1 MEQHLRSDHHGLAA
15 TAPGPDLQT
24 LERGKPR
31 LGKRLAPYGLIGPGG
46 LWLAIFFLIPMVAMF
61 LLSLETPV
69 PSQGFKDLGYRFT
82 WHFGEY
88 ATALSMFHT
97 QFIRSLVYAAIVTG
111 LTLIVGYPVAYWIAF
126 KGGRHKTTF
135 LFLLLLPFF
144 VSFVIRSLAW
154 QFILSDGGIVLTALE
169 RIHVLPQGFHI
180 LSTPT
185 AVIAGIAYNSLP
197 FMVLPLYVSLEKIDR
212 SLIEAA
218 DDLYSTPRDV
228 IRKVILPLSVPGI
241 FAGFL
246 LTFIPAVGDYVN
258 NDILGGTNTT
268 MIGNVIQRAFLN
280 DQNYPLASALSFI
293 LMLVLLVGIILYA
306 RVLGTRQIE
315 EYL

>member
-1 MEQHLRSDHHGLAA
+1 VEQHLRSDHHGLERPA
-15 TAPGPDLQT
+15 PDLHE

-212 SLIEAA
+212 SVIEAA
-218 DDLYSTPRDV
+218 GDLYSTPRDV
-228 IRKVILPLSVPGI
+228 IRTVILPLSVPGI

>member
-1 MEQHLRSDHHGLAA
+1 
-15 TAPGPDLQT
+15 
-24 LERGKPR
+24 
-31 LGKRLAPYGLIGPGG
+31 
-46 LWLAIFFLIPMVAMF
+46 
-61 LLSLETPV
+61 
-69 PSQGFKDLGYRFT
+69 
-82 WHFGEY
+82 
-88 ATALSMFHT
+88 
-97 QFIRSLVYAAIVTG
+97 VYAAIVTIA
-111 LTLIVGYPVAYWIAF
+111 TLLVGYPVAYWIAF

-154 QFILSDGGIVLTALE
+154 QFILSDDGIVLSAL
-169 RIHVLPQGFHI
+169 RSAHVVPEGFHV

-212 SLIEAA
+212 SVIEAA
-218 DDLYSTPRDV
+218 GDLYSTPRDV
-228 IRKVILPLSVPGI
+228 IRKVVVPLSVPGI

-293 LMLVLLVGIILYA
+293 LMLILLVGIILYA

>member
-1 MEQHLRSDHHGLAA
+1 MEQHVRSDHHGVA
-15 TAPGPDLQT
+15 
-24 LERGKPR
+24 RRKPSVR
-31 LGKRLAPYGLIGPGG
+31 KRIAPYGLIGPGG
-46 LWLAIFFLIPMVAMF
+46 LWLAIFFIIPMVAML

-69 PSQGFKDLGYRFT
+69 PSSGFKDLGYQFT

-88 ATALSMFHT
+88 ASALSAFHE
-97 QFIRSLVYAAIVTG
+97 QFIRSLVYAAIVT
-111 LTLIVGYPVAYWIAF
+111 LATLVVGYPVAYWIAF

-135 LFLLLLPFF
+135 LFMLLLPFF

-154 QFILSDGGIVLTALE
+154 QFILSDGGIVITALE

-180 LSTPT
+180 LATPT

-212 SLIEAA
+212 SVIEAA
-218 DDLYSTPRDV
+218 GDLYSTPRDV
-228 IRKVILPLSVPGI
+228 I
-241 FAGFL
+241 L

-293 LMLVLLVGIILYA
+293 LMLILLVGIILYA

>member
-1 MEQHLRSDHHGLAA
+1 MEQHVRSDHHGVA
-15 TAPGPDLQT
+15 
-24 LERGKPR
+24 RRKPSVR
-31 LGKRLAPYGLIGPGG
+31 KRIAPYGLIGPGG
-46 LWLAIFFLIPMVAMF
+46 LWLAIFFIIPMVAML

-69 PSQGFKDLGYRFT
+69 PSSGFKDLGYQFT

-88 ATALSMFHT
+88 ASALSAFHE
-97 QFIRSLVYAAIVTG
+97 QFIRSLVYAAIVT
-111 LTLIVGYPVAYWIAF
+111 LATLVVGYPVAYWIAF

-135 LFLLLLPFF
+135 LFMLLLPFF

-154 QFILSDGGIVLTALE
+154 QFILSDGGIIITALE

-180 LSTPT
+180 LATPT

-212 SLIEAA
+212 SVIEAA
-218 DDLYSTPRDV
+218 GDLYSTPRDV
-228 IRKVILPLSVPGI
+228 IRKVVLPLSVPGI

-293 LMLVLLVGIILYA
+293 LMLILLVGIILYA